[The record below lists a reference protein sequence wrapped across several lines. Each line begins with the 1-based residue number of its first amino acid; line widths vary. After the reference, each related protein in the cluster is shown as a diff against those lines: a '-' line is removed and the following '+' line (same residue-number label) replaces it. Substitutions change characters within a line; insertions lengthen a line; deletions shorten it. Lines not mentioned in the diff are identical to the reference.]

1 MYVLNTRLSP
11 VSPEAPDA
19 EIISEAAAILRN
31 GGLVAFPTETV
42 YGLGADALNE
52 EAVRKVFAA
61 KGRPQENPLIVHVA
75 DREQLID
82 IADEIPEKG
91 LQLSKEF
98 WPGALTLVV
107 KKTFLVP
114 GIVTGGLD
122 TVAVR
127 MPDHPVALA
136 LIRAFNGGIV
146 GPSANLSGRPS
157 PTTALHVMEDLKGRI
172 DMVLNAGPVEIG
184 IESTV
189 VDVTTDQPVILR
201 PGGIHKESL
210 EDIVGPVT
218 QATRKN
224 ELRRSPGTLHR
235 HYAPRARVIL
245 VPESDTTA
253 LAGLLR
259 EHRQAGR
266 SVACIVH
273 SPELARVES
282 GNLFRVIP
290 APVELYARHL
300 FRSFREFDQQGV
312 DVLLVEE
319 VREEGLGVAVMDR
332 LRKAS
337 EAGNEGS

>member
-1 MYVLNTRLSP
+1 MLETRFESLSP
-11 VSPEAPDA
+11 DAPDPRIIADAA
-19 EIISEAAAILRN
+19 EILRK

-42 YGLGADALNE
+42 YGLGADALNK

-61 KGRPQENPLIVHVA
+61 KGRPGDNPLIVHIA

-82 IADEIPEKG
+82 LADDIPEPG
-91 LQLSKEF
+91 LKLAKEF
-98 WPGALTLVV
+98 WPGPLTLVV
-107 KKTFLVP
+107 RKTFLVP
-114 GIVTGGLD
+114 DVVTGGMD
-122 TVAVR
+122 TVAIR

-189 VDVTTDQPVILR
+189 VDVTTGQPVILR
-201 PGGIHKESL
+201 PGGLHKESL
-210 EDIVGPVT
+210 EDIVGPVALT
-218 QATRKN
+218 TRKD

-235 HYAPRARVIL
+235 HYAPKARVIL
-245 VPESDTTA
+245 VPETDAAA

-273 SPELARVES
+273 SPEMAGVES
-282 GNLFRVIP
+282 GDLFRVIP

-300 FRSFREFDQQGV
+300 FRSFREFDQKGV

-319 VREEGLGVAVMDR
+319 VGEEGLGAAVMDR

-337 EAGNEGS
+337 EAGNEAS